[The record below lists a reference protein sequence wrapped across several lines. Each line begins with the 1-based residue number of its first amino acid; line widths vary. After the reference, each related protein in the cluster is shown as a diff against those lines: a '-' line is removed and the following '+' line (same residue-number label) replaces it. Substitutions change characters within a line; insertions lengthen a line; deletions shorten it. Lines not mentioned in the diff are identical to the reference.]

1 MEIVERKT
9 LTESSIARLQ
19 RAERPPAYDFV
30 GDLTM
35 QELNGQSDKRVQ
47 IGADASP
54 QLFVIVDTEEEFDWS
69 APFSRTSTGVHA
81 MRHIDRLQNLL
92 SARRIVPTYVVDFP
106 IASQAEGFAPLKE
119 FAGQGHARIGAH
131 LHPWVNPPLLE
142 ELTSRNSF
150 GCCLGAALET
160 EKIRVLSNQI
170 AESFGRPPT
179 VYKAGRY
186 GFGPTTMS
194 ALETLGFTIDVSV
207 NPRMSY
213 SSEGG
218 PSFEGFDT
226 TPFFFGSRRRL
237 LEIPCSTDYTG
248 IAGPLAPQLHRMISH
263 PALERTRIVGVM
275 SRLHVVNKIMLSP
288 EGSTLEE
295 MKALS
300 TSLIR
305 RGVRTFSLTMHSPS
319 VEPGCTPYVRTTAD
333 LGQFLD
339 RVAAYCDFFIGE
351 LGGVA
356 NTPEG
361 FLDSLASRQ
370 ERVS

>member
-1 MEIVERKT
+1 MCENVST
-9 LTESSIARLQ
+9 LGINPDPLRPIELVRIA
-19 RAERPPAYDFV
+19 P
-30 GDLTM
+30 
-35 QELNGQSDKRVQ
+35 
-47 IGADASP
+47 DASP
-54 QLFVIVDTEEEFDWS
+54 QLFVIVDTEEEFDWN
-69 APFSRTSTGVHA
+69 APFSRTNASVRA
-81 MRHIDRLQNLL
+81 MRHIDRLQNVV
-92 SARRIVPTYVVDFP
+92 STRQIVPTYVVDFP
-106 IASQAEGFAPLKE
+106 IASTADGFAPLKE
-119 FAGQGHARIGAH
+119 FADQGRARIGAH
-131 LHPWVNPPLLE
+131 LHPWVNPPLSE
-142 ELTSRNSF
+142 ELTKRNSF
-150 GCCLGAALET
+150 GCCLGVALET
-160 EKIRVLSNQI
+160 EKMRVLSNQI

-186 GFGPTTMS
+186 GFGPTTAS
-194 ALETLGFTIDVSV
+194 ALEALGFTIDVSV
-207 NPRMSY
+207 NPRMTY

-218 PSFEGFDT
+218 PSFDAFDT

-248 IAGPLAPQLHRMISH
+248 VAGPLAPRLHRMISH
-263 PALERTRIVGVM
+263 PSLERTRLVGVM

-288 EGSTLEE
+288 EGSTLGE

-300 TSLIR
+300 RSLLR

-356 NTPEG
+356 STPEG
-361 FLDSLASRQ
+361 FLESLTSRQ
-370 ERVS
+370 EHVS